1 MIIQCSRT
9 FCPPNTWV
17 FPVYDDADDV
27 AVAPDDW
34 DFDFGDYSVDIAFDM
49 RPFTFIKTPEGH
61 VYRVK
66 DCRAVMETVPVDPS
80 GTERVVIYCHL
91 ELTPAAWLWREPRYT
106 GELLESSNIYATSA
120 VTGCITGVA
129 VRKIS
134 LLTTFDLLVTI
145 QGAGFVRTYAVQGVS
160 SFVEYLVGA
169 DDRVIESFDTDIS
182 RVYSSQGRAL
192 SFGKLYRDG
201 SVVTYDKIVGAY
213 LIPRQTFDY
222 ATSKLYIYDVAE
234 PAEHD
239 KILRYTLIE
248 VPDYSIIS
256 TQYTGEAKTPCII
269 GAALEAHEYSPG
281 VHSLRFTVQVAG
293 RVQLVAEVDG
303 DARDV
308 TEFFTL
314 SIPVKGDADWWAR
327 NGLSTNISIWNGM
340 MTAGISLGSGNVIG
354 AAISTA
360 NLIAAVDKLNAPKG
374 LNYSPAGSG
383 VLNALRGFIRFD
395 ELGYRGIARDS
406 NGAFSTNGQAFTCAE
421 VKTVSDGG
429 RAYPE
434 YVRGR
439 FSPVAPGVAVVD
451 RAVCEELAGG
461 VWIKWR

>member
-17 FPVYDDADDV
+17 FPTYDAADTV

-34 DFDFGDYSVDIAFDM
+34 DFDFEDYTVDIAYDM
-49 RPFTFIKTPEGH
+49 RPYTFIKTPEGH

-66 DCRAVMETVPVDPS
+66 GCRAVTETT
-80 GTERVVIYCHL
+80 GTERTPIYCHL

-106 GELLESSNIYATSA
+106 GDLLESSNIYPTSA
-120 VTGCITGVA
+120 VSGCITGVA

-134 LLTTFDLLVTI
+134 LLAEFDLLVTI
-145 QGAGFVRTYAVQGVS
+145 QSSSFVRTYAVRGITDV
-160 SFVEYLVGA
+160 VEYLGGA
-169 DDRVIESFDTDIS
+169 ADVIKETFATDIS
-182 RVYSSQGRAL
+182 RMYVSQARAL
-192 SFGKLYRDG
+192 SFGTMYSG
-201 SVVTYDKIVGAY
+201 GVAVTYDKIVGAY
-213 LIPRQTFDY
+213 LIPRQGFDY
-222 ATSKLYIYDVAE
+222 SGSNVYVYGDAELTEHATVV
-234 PAEHD
+234 
-239 KILRYTLIE
+239 RFTLIE
-248 VPDYSIIS
+248 VPDYSHIS
-256 TQYTGEAKTPCII
+256 TSYSGEAKTPCII
-269 GAALEAHEYSPG
+269 GAALEAHEYNPG
-281 VHSLRFTVQVAG
+281 VHSFKFSIHVAG

-308 TEFFTL
+308 TEFFTVA
-314 SIPVKGDADWWAR
+314 IPVKGDAAWWSQ
-327 NGLSTNISIWNGM
+327 NGQSTNISIWSGM
-340 MTAGISLGSGNVIG
+340 LTAGISLGSGNVIG
-354 AAISTA
+354 AAMSTA

-395 ELGYRGIARDS
+395 ELGYSGITRDT

-429 RAYPE
+429 RTFPE

-439 FSPVAPGVAVVD
+439 FSPVVPGAAVVD